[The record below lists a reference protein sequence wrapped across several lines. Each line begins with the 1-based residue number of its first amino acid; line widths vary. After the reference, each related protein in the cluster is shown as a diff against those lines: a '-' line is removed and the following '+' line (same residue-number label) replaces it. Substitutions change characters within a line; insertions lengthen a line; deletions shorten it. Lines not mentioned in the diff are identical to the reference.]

1 MAVIKAGSS
10 QFPFHITDV
19 AALLRLNI
27 RRRGPDF
34 LYVDCPLC
42 GDHRGKL
49 YLKTSRDVW
58 HCNYCQES
66 GGMLALYAKVYG
78 ISNADAYREICEA
91 LQTGDYAPE
100 YQSYQNRQPQEIAQS
115 ARAPRQAIHQT
126 LSILFSMLSL
136 TPKHRA
142 HLREVRGLTDDQ
154 IERFGFK
161 STPPPYLC
169 KSLTARLLKQGCTL
183 QGVPGFYLA
192 EDGRWT
198 VRFGTRTAGILI
210 PARSADGLICGAQI
224 RLDTPIR
231 EENAPADKEGTKYLW
246 LSSSSKPMGTS
257 SESPIHFVG
266 DPCSRVVYVTEG
278 LLKADIC
285 HALMHRTFAAT
296 AGANNVSKLD
306 ELFAFLKKNG
316 TEEIIEAQDMDK
328 YRNVH
333 VEKGASKI
341 YLMARK
347 HELQCR
353 RLTWN
358 PNYKGLDDWQL
369 ALRKNAA
376 KGPKTM
382 TFRERYLH
390 GVCEVSEIDAC
401 VERWH
406 KAQPDGVPLQAYLG
420 LLDEEYHAFLQPGG
434 NARLAELLNAQ
445 RKQLGCRI
453 YQLEFTNTE
462 KTKPFAFSGIDAL
475 HKAGFQQPPASE
487 YRLVRDEML
496 YCPKD
501 EPDLAVLE
509 RVFDHYNGKLPA
521 DYLGRC
527 IAPSDVLELY
537 DAEKRRYYYP
547 QNDDDVRKLY
557 RSMVQS
563 VIARCLGLPNLWK
576 TNTTL
581 TEIRPYWTTVQGS
594 LHYTDYENGYAA
606 LSLMKGYGNYGHLEI
621 GSASR
626 CIGCGR
632 LHDRRN
638 STHCGECEDMC
649 VCKACGSVV
658 PKNSGHFL
666 DSDGFYCAECMQPC
680 RCCGKLLPR
689 EALRPVLNR
698 RGRTNQLCPSCEE
711 AELANCR
718 TCAARSCCK
727 DLHGLLFCKRSR
739 YTQIELE
746 EQYA

>member
-10 QFPFHITDV
+10 QFPFHITDI

-126 LSILFSMLSL
+126 LSMLFSMLSL

-154 IERFGFK
+154 VERFGFK

-183 QGVPGFYLA
+183 QGVPGFYLT

-210 PARSADGLICGAQI
+210 PARSADGLVCGAQI
-224 RLDTPIR
+224 RLDIPIR

-285 HALMHRTFAAT
+285 HALMNRTFAAT

-306 ELFAFLKKNG
+306 VLFAFLKKNG
-316 TEEIIEAQDMDK
+316 TEAVS
-328 YRNVH
+328 YTH
-333 VEKGASKI
+333 
-341 YLMARK
+341 
-347 HELQCR
+347 
-353 RLTWN
+353 LTL
-358 PNYKGLDDWQL
+358 PTKL
-369 ALRKNAA
+369 
-376 KGPKTM
+376 
-382 TFRERYLH
+382 
-390 GVCEVSEIDAC
+390 EV
-401 VERWH
+401 
-406 KAQPDGVPLQAYLG
+406 
-420 LLDEEYHAFLQPGG
+420 
-434 NARLAELLNAQ
+434 
-445 RKQLGCRI
+445 
-453 YQLEFTNTE
+453 
-462 KTKPFAFSGIDAL
+462 
-475 HKAGFQQPPASE
+475 
-487 YRLVRDEML
+487 
-496 YCPKD
+496 
-501 EPDLAVLE
+501 
-509 RVFDHYNGKLPA
+509 
-521 DYLGRC
+521 
-527 IAPSDVLELY
+527 
-537 DAEKRRYYYP
+537 
-547 QNDDDVRKLY
+547 
-557 RSMVQS
+557 
-563 VIARCLGLPNLWK
+563 
-576 TNTTL
+576 
-581 TEIRPYWTTVQGS
+581 
-594 LHYTDYENGYAA
+594 
-606 LSLMKGYGNYGHLEI
+606 
-621 GSASR
+621 
-626 CIGCGR
+626 
-632 LHDRRN
+632 
-638 STHCGECEDMC
+638 
-649 VCKACGSVV
+649 
-658 PKNSGHFL
+658 
-666 DSDGFYCAECMQPC
+666 
-680 RCCGKLLPR
+680 
-689 EALRPVLNR
+689 
-698 RGRTNQLCPSCEE
+698 
-711 AELANCR
+711 
-718 TCAARSCCK
+718 
-727 DLHGLLFCKRSR
+727 
-739 YTQIELE
+739 
-746 EQYA
+746 

>member
-1 MAVIKAGSS
+1 
-10 QFPFHITDV
+10 
-19 AALLRLNI
+19 
-27 RRRGPDF
+27 
-34 LYVDCPLC
+34 
-42 GDHRGKL
+42 
-49 YLKTSRDVW
+49 
-58 HCNYCQES
+58 
-66 GGMLALYAKVYG
+66 MLALYAKVYG

-100 YQSYQNRQPQEIAQS
+100 YQRYQNRQPQEIAQS

-126 LSILFSMLSL
+126 LSMLFSMLSL

-161 STPPPYLC
+161 STPPHYLC
-169 KSLTARLLKQGCTL
+169 KSLTARLLKQGCIV

-210 PARSADGLICGAQI
+210 PARSADGLVCGAQI
-224 RLDTPIR
+224 RLDIPIR

-285 HALMHRTFAAT
+285 HALMHRTFAAI

-306 ELFAFLKKNG
+306 ALFAFLKKNG

-347 HELQCR
+347 HGLQCR

-358 PNYKGLDDWQL
+358 PNYKGLDDWQF
-369 ALRKNAA
+369 ALRKNAGKA
-376 KGPKTM
+376 PKTM

-406 KAQPDGVPLQAYLG
+406 KAQPDGMSLQVYLG

-434 NARLAELLNAQ
+434 NAQLEELLNAQ

-453 YQLEFTNTE
+453 YQLEFTDTE

-487 YRLVRDEML
+487 YRLAQR
-496 YCPKD
+496 
-501 EPDLAVLE
+501 
-509 RVFDHYNGKLPA
+509 
-521 DYLGRC
+521 
-527 IAPSDVLELY
+527 I
-537 DAEKRRYYYP
+537 
-547 QNDDDVRKLY
+547 
-557 RSMVQS
+557 
-563 VIARCLGLPNLWK
+563 
-576 TNTTL
+576 
-581 TEIRPYWTTVQGS
+581 
-594 LHYTDYENGYAA
+594 LHNIP
-606 LSLMKGYGNYGHLEI
+606 H
-621 GSASR
+621 
-626 CIGCGR
+626 
-632 LHDRRN
+632 
-638 STHCGECEDMC
+638 
-649 VCKACGSVV
+649 
-658 PKNSGHFL
+658 
-666 DSDGFYCAECMQPC
+666 
-680 RCCGKLLPR
+680 
-689 EALRPVLNR
+689 
-698 RGRTNQLCPSCEE
+698 
-711 AELANCR
+711 
-718 TCAARSCCK
+718 
-727 DLHGLLFCKRSR
+727 
-739 YTQIELE
+739 
-746 EQYA
+746 

>member
-100 YQSYQNRQPQEIAQS
+100 YQSYLNRQPQEIAQS

-126 LSILFSMLSL
+126 LSMLFSMLSL

-210 PARSADGLICGAQI
+210 PARSADGLVCGAQI
-224 RLDTPIR
+224 RLDIPIR

-285 HALMHRTFAAT
+285 HALMNRTFAAT

-328 YRNVH
+328 YRNVY

-487 YRLVRDEML
+487 YRLVHDETL

-537 DAEKRRYYYP
+537 DAEKRRYYYRDMKQFVP
-547 QNDDDVRKLY
+547 VAFSPLL
-557 RSMVQS
+557 
-563 VIARCLGLPNLWK
+563 ARPIQK
-576 TNTTL
+576 
-581 TEIRPYWTTVQGS
+581 
-594 LHYTDYENGYAA
+594 
-606 LSLMKGYGNYGHLEI
+606 
-621 GSASR
+621 
-626 CIGCGR
+626 
-632 LHDRRN
+632 
-638 STHCGECEDMC
+638 
-649 VCKACGSVV
+649 
-658 PKNSGHFL
+658 
-666 DSDGFYCAECMQPC
+666 
-680 RCCGKLLPR
+680 
-689 EALRPVLNR
+689 
-698 RGRTNQLCPSCEE
+698 
-711 AELANCR
+711 
-718 TCAARSCCK
+718 
-727 DLHGLLFCKRSR
+727 
-739 YTQIELE
+739 
-746 EQYA
+746 

>member
-1 MAVIKAGSS
+1 MAVIKAGFS

-91 LQTGDYAPE
+91 LQTGDYGPE
-100 YQSYQNRQPQEIAQS
+100 YQNYQNRQPQEIAQS

-126 LSILFSMLSL
+126 LSMLLSMLSL

-142 HLREVRGLTDDQ
+142 HLREVRGLTDGQ

-169 KSLTARLLKQGCTL
+169 KSLTARLLKQGCIV

-210 PARSADGLICGAQI
+210 PAKSADGLVCGAQI

-285 HALMHRTFAAT
+285 HALMNRTFAAT

-341 YLMARK
+341 YLVARK
-347 HELQCR
+347 HGLQCR

-358 PNYKGLDDWQL
+358 PNYGW
-369 ALRKNAA
+369 RIFSF
-376 KGPKTM
+376 GI
-382 TFRERYLH
+382 RRI
-390 GVCEVSEIDAC
+390 VS
-401 VERWH
+401 
-406 KAQPDGVPLQAYLG
+406 
-420 LLDEEYHAFLQPGG
+420 
-434 NARLAELLNAQ
+434 
-445 RKQLGCRI
+445 
-453 YQLEFTNTE
+453 
-462 KTKPFAFSGIDAL
+462 
-475 HKAGFQQPPASE
+475 
-487 YRLVRDEML
+487 
-496 YCPKD
+496 
-501 EPDLAVLE
+501 
-509 RVFDHYNGKLPA
+509 
-521 DYLGRC
+521 
-527 IAPSDVLELY
+527 
-537 DAEKRRYYYP
+537 
-547 QNDDDVRKLY
+547 
-557 RSMVQS
+557 
-563 VIARCLGLPNLWK
+563 
-576 TNTTL
+576 
-581 TEIRPYWTTVQGS
+581 
-594 LHYTDYENGYAA
+594 
-606 LSLMKGYGNYGHLEI
+606 
-621 GSASR
+621 
-626 CIGCGR
+626 
-632 LHDRRN
+632 
-638 STHCGECEDMC
+638 
-649 VCKACGSVV
+649 
-658 PKNSGHFL
+658 
-666 DSDGFYCAECMQPC
+666 
-680 RCCGKLLPR
+680 
-689 EALRPVLNR
+689 
-698 RGRTNQLCPSCEE
+698 
-711 AELANCR
+711 
-718 TCAARSCCK
+718 
-727 DLHGLLFCKRSR
+727 
-739 YTQIELE
+739 
-746 EQYA
+746 

>member
-91 LQTGDYAPE
+91 LQTGDYGPE

-115 ARAPRQAIHQT
+115 ARASRQAIHQT
-126 LSILFSMLSL
+126 LSMLLSMLSL

-142 HLREVRGLTDDQ
+142 HLRETRGLTDDQ

-210 PARSADGLICGAQI
+210 PARSADGLVCGAQI
-224 RLDTPIR
+224 RLDTSIR

-285 HALMHRTFAAT
+285 HALMNRTFAAT

-306 ELFAFLKKNG
+306 QLFAFLKKNG

-347 HELQCR
+347 HGLQCR

-382 TFRERYLH
+382 TFRERYLY
-390 GVCEVSEIDAC
+390 GACKFSEIDTC

-406 KAQPDGVPLQAYLG
+406 KTQPDSVSLQAYLG
-420 LLDEEYHAFLQPGG
+420 LPDEEYQAFLQPGG

-445 RKQLGCRI
+445 RKQFGCRI
-453 YQLEFTNTE
+453 YQLEFTDTE

-487 YRLVRDEML
+487 YRLVRDETL

-509 RVFDHYNGKLPA
+509 RVFERYNGKLPA
-521 DYLGRC
+521 DYPGRC

-537 DAEKRRYYYP
+537 DVEKRRYYYRDMKQFVP
-547 QNDDDVRKLY
+547 VAFSPLL
-557 RSMVQS
+557 
-563 VIARCLGLPNLWK
+563 ARPIQK
-576 TNTTL
+576 
-581 TEIRPYWTTVQGS
+581 
-594 LHYTDYENGYAA
+594 
-606 LSLMKGYGNYGHLEI
+606 
-621 GSASR
+621 
-626 CIGCGR
+626 
-632 LHDRRN
+632 
-638 STHCGECEDMC
+638 
-649 VCKACGSVV
+649 
-658 PKNSGHFL
+658 
-666 DSDGFYCAECMQPC
+666 
-680 RCCGKLLPR
+680 
-689 EALRPVLNR
+689 
-698 RGRTNQLCPSCEE
+698 
-711 AELANCR
+711 
-718 TCAARSCCK
+718 
-727 DLHGLLFCKRSR
+727 
-739 YTQIELE
+739 
-746 EQYA
+746 

>member
-100 YQSYQNRQPQEIAQS
+100 YQSYQNQQPQEIAQS
-115 ARAPRQAIHQT
+115 VRASRQAIHQT
-126 LSILFSMLSL
+126 LSMLFSMLSL

-183 QGVPGFYLA
+183 QGVPGFYMA

-210 PARSADGLICGAQI
+210 PARSADGLVCGAQI
-224 RLDTPIR
+224 RLDIPIR

-285 HALMHRTFAAT
+285 HALMNRTFAAT

-347 HELQCR
+347 HGLQCR

-369 ALRKNAA
+369 ALRKDAA
-376 KGPKTM
+376 KAPKTM
-382 TFRERYLH
+382 TFREQYLY

-406 KAQPDGVPLQAYLG
+406 KTQPDGVSLQAYLG
-420 LLDEEYHAFLQPGG
+420 LPDEEYQAFLQPGG
-434 NARLAELLNAQ
+434 NARLAALLNAQ

-453 YQLEFTNTE
+453 YQLEFTDTE

-487 YRLVRDEML
+487 YRLVHDETL

-509 RVFDHYNGKLPA
+509 RVFDRYNGKLPA
-521 DYLGRC
+521 DYPGRC

-537 DAEKRRYYYP
+537 DAEKRRYYYRDIMPAGDININAQFEDDASAPIKNPP
-547 QNDDDVRKLY
+547 QITAFMINGVSAVINHDTKAITIILPYGTDLKHVAPTIVTANASKVEPSSAQRVNLSTPKAYRVYASNGAYVTYTVTAYTEEPSPTQSLWEKLQNQIN
-557 RSMVQS
+557 SN
-563 VIARCLGLPNLWK
+563 PNW
-576 TNTTL
+576 
-581 TEIRPYWTTVQGS
+581 W
-594 LHYTDYENGYAA
+594 
-606 LSLMKGYGNYGHLEI
+606 
-621 GSASR
+621 
-626 CIGCGR
+626 
-632 LHDRRN
+632 
-638 STHCGECEDMC
+638 
-649 VCKACGSVV
+649 
-658 PKNSGHFL
+658 
-666 DSDGFYCAECMQPC
+666 
-680 RCCGKLLPR
+680 
-689 EALRPVLNR
+689 
-698 RGRTNQLCPSCEE
+698 
-711 AELANCR
+711 ELAEYQKK
-718 TCAARSCCK
+718 TGYYK
-727 DLHGLLFCKRSR
+727 
-739 YTQIELE
+739 
-746 EQYA
+746 